1 MVEIAATCGDRERI
15 TRARADEEV
24 ACMGISPAA
33 AGAWMSLI
41 VGSRRGGP
49 GSSFVLRVAGG
60 GSGVTEDEDRRFAL
74 LAKEVVASLAR
85 AGSVSFGGVGLET
98 ATSRD
103 RAERG

>member
-1 MVEIAATCGDRERI
+1 
-15 TRARADEEV
+15 
-24 ACMGISPAA
+24 
-33 AGAWMSLI
+33 
-41 VGSRRGGP
+41 
-49 GSSFVLRVAGG
+49 VAGG

-74 LAKEVVASLAR
+74 LAREVVASLAR